1 VRRFATLIV
10 LAAVVGACTGTA
22 VATPAPTSVPTIAPT
37 AVPASAA
44 PAASTPAASP
54 SAAPSLSFKAGPW
67 PPDWQKWICEAR
79 AQLLREDA
87 KAGGAAGE
95 DAATQAI
102 ADLHLAPNWDPGGTL
117 RALIGKAG
125 FILLDAAPRSGNA
138 MNDVPP
144 ALKAVEAAYQDL
156 KASTGFECPQ
166 G

>member
-1 VRRFATLIV
+1 MTRDDPSASSNEVAPGVRVTRSVVKLAFPFPFAPI
-10 LAAVVGACTGTA
+10 AKFGAS
-22 VATPAPTSVPTIAPT
+22 PACG
-37 AVPASAA
+37 
-44 PAASTPAASP
+44 PAALFSPCCLPSGLKCPPA
-54 SAAPSLSFKAGPW
+54 
-67 PPDWQKWICEAR
+67 E
-79 AQLLREDA
+79 ENT
-87 KAGGAAGE
+87 GE

-102 ADLHLAPNWDPGGTL
+102 ADLHNAPNWDPGGTL

-144 ALKAVEAAYQDL
+144 ALKAVDAAYQDL